1 MTIYIANTPVN
12 FGNLSKLYSSTPVI
26 TKTITS
32 NQVSLAKPALTFGL
46 GAATIAAQQK
56 LSNKSGIPTFNVKG
70 GLSTVPRTIPYN
82 PNINVGTGS
91 TGLSLSAFQ
100 SVVSALSPQGALI
113 PSATA
118 PIITTGLPS
127 SVQSCITGYSD
138 SGRGCEKCTDI
149 KGDIPKENQLIPESI
164 SNYISK
170 INPIYLLGF
179 VALTAIMV
187 LKR

>member
-1 MTIYIANTPVN
+1 MSIVTIAGNPVN
-12 FGNLSKLYSSTPVI
+12 FGNLSKVYSTPTI

-32 NQVSLAKPALTFGL
+32 NQISLAKKPALTFGL

-56 LSNKSGIPTFNVKG
+56 LSNQYGIPTFNVSG
-70 GLSTVPRTIPYN
+70 GLSTVPKTIPYN

-113 PSATA
+113 PSAGA
-118 PIITTGLPS
+118 AIITTGQVATGGGS
-127 SVQSCITGYSD
+127 SV
-138 SGRGCEKCTDI
+138 DI
-149 KGDIPKENQLIPESI
+149 AGDIPKESQLIPTSI
-164 SNYISK
+164 SNFISK

-179 VALTAIMV
+179 VGLAALLV